1 MSMKT
6 LVLADNQ
13 DITKAGILYLSDKMP
28 GFGRVIEAA
37 DRKELIAL
45 LVASPDA
52 AVVLDYTLFDLVSA
66 DELIILQ
73 ERFKQVRWLLFSDE
87 LSEDFIR
94 RVLFSSETFS
104 MVMKDAPQEE
114 IVAALQAIA
123 GSQRFLGSRIRN
135 RLANRKP
142 VSDAFEH
149 PALTTTERE
158 ILKAIAQGKTT
169 REIASERFSSIH
181 TVTTHRKNI
190 FRKLEINNVH
200 EATKYALRAGI
211 IDSAEYYI

>member
-1 MSMKT
+1 MKT

-28 GFGRVIEAA
+28 GFGLVREAG
-37 DRKELIAL
+37 DRKELVSL
-45 LVASPDA
+45 LTASPDA
-52 AVVLDYTLFDLVSA
+52 AVVLDYTLFDLTGA

-73 ERFKQVRWLLFSDE
+73 ERFKQVRWLLFCDE

-94 RVLFSSETFS
+94 RVLFSSEVFS
-104 MVMKDAPQEE
+104 IVMKEAPEEE
-114 IVAALQAIA
+114 IVAALKAIS
-123 GSQRFLGSRIRN
+123 GSERYIGSRTRN
-135 RLANRKP
+135 MLVNRKP
-142 VSDAFEH
+142 VRE
-149 PALTTTERE
+149 PEERPLLTSTERD
-158 ILKAIAQGKTT
+158 ILRAIAQGKTT

-181 TVTTHRKNI
+181 TITTHRKNI